1 MVTLQRWPGYKFIKY
16 KFTLCPSLWAKNMG
30 FISGTNL
37 RELILF
43 CCSLTCPKL
52 CVAIVWAIFLSFP
65 ALIPHGWCPY
75 HLTSAQDLR
84 VWILFSLLFIYF
96 FPFLFKSLC
105 FCTWM
110 LLSIAMSVHSKGLVV
125 GGCRGGLWGEAGSHW
140 AQLDPTSSS
149 GPTAGHGWAL
159 SYRYSAPVK
168 AY

>member
-1 MVTLQRWPGYKFIKY
+1 MVTLQRWPGYKFIKC

-84 VWILFSLLFIYF
+84 VWILFSLFFIF
-96 FPFLFKSLC
+96 FFHFQKSVFLHLNAAQHCNECPQQRF
-105 FCTWM
+105 
-110 LLSIAMSVHSKGLVV
+110 
-125 GGCRGGLWGEAGSHW
+125 GCGGLQQWPLRRGWVLLGTAGSS
-140 AQLDPTSSS
+140 QLQWSHCRARL
-149 GPTAGHGWAL
+149 GPQL
-159 SYRYSAPVK
+159 QV
-168 AY
+168 

>member
-1 MVTLQRWPGYKFIKY
+1 MVTLQRWPGYKFIKC

-84 VWILFSLLFIYF
+84 VWILFSLFFIFYF
-96 FPFLFKSLC
+96 FLF
-105 FCTWM
+105 F
-110 LLSIAMSVHSKGLVV
+110 SKICVFALECCSALQWVSTAKVWLWGAAAVAFEERLGLVGHSWIQPAPV
-125 GGCRGGLWGEAGSHW
+125 VPLQG
-140 AQLDPTSSS
+140 
-149 GPTAGHGWAL
+149 TAGPSTTGIVL
-159 SYRYSAPVK
+159 L
-168 AY
+168 